1 MCVFFVDR
9 FGLYGYL
16 FDFDLFDI
24 ELFLVLKQIVFF
36 VFFIIFSISSSN
48 FIITGNINNNLI
60 VFFFLFSVIDELDY
74 YDLFNFFL
82 DKF

>member
-24 ELFLVLKQIVFF
+24 ELFLVLK
-36 VFFIIFSISSSN
+36 
-48 FIITGNINNNLI
+48 
-60 VFFFLFSVIDELDY
+60 
-74 YDLFNFFL
+74 
-82 DKF
+82 